1 MATLSFTLCVVHT
14 AIMRFSTSSALKP
27 YGIRALCAYCFLF
40 VTFCCLPVA
49 LSAQSLSLFN
59 LDASRFPRITASV
72 FAYDAQGQQISVS
85 PNFRLTEDGQP
96 RMVTSYTC
104 PTPQQRPVSAV
115 LTIDISGS
123 MTFPLNAANP
133 NTSRLGVAK
142 DAANAFVDAL
152 ANDGSECAVVAFE
165 TQSYALQDFTTDKDR
180 LKQVVRSLT
189 ALNGTNYQAAFLSN
203 PGGALAYMAS
213 AKHTNRAV
221 IFLTD
226 GLSVA
231 NATQVIQQAQ
241 QAGAI
246 VYCITIGLPVP
257 PVLATIVNATRGQAF
272 SNVQSTEEAVQ
283 IYREL
288 ANRLR
293 TNTPPCTIEW
303 TSELPCRTDPR
314 NVVLST
320 TNLPQNI
327 TGTATYTP
335 PDSYEAYFSI
345 NPRVLG
351 IGEVNVNESKQD
363 SVTIQLRAGAPN
375 VLVRSIR
382 SDESTFR
389 VLDSNF
395 TLQAGMSRKVRV
407 SYDALDS
414 GYRFATFTVATDNG
428 CTFNFYATA
437 GFPGVRPVRKTLF
450 LTHPNGF
457 ETFLVNTDTIITW
470 KGLPPTEKVRLDYS
484 LDAGKSWIF
493 IDSVSTGLRRP
504 WRVPNTPSDNCL
516 MRVRQLNRSGA
527 AFFNDSAVALMGH
540 TAAVNSAQFNRQ
552 GDRILSAGND
562 GFAIYWH
569 NDADLGKIIARP
581 SFGPAPRPPVRYAT
595 FNSRTD
601 IIAGGLSFPNL
612 GILDGRGIE
621 AGSMPE
627 EIALQGLGNDA
638 IRHLD
643 ANPQNTNRFLAV
655 TESQTA
661 SIYIH
666 DRNAPLPNRLAA
678 ILPLS
683 EGAWNARY
691 TPQITIDN
699 GPQGSFLLYGIV
711 AAVRSANET
720 LRLWLFDNRD
730 ERNAGIPV
738 VWQSNHRAIYAD
750 AARDPANVA
759 NIRIAAAC
767 TDNKVRFVRLVS
779 DSQGRPRLEQ
789 DMTIPEI
796 SHSAPIKMLSFDPS
810 GNFLITVSGSQA
822 FIWRIGSTRPETVLN
837 APSSRRTPHKQSINT
852 AFFSPDGTRVVT
864 ASDDRDTNVVVWFVK
879 EPVPLQEDRSD
890 NLWRIVRPHLEAKDI
905 NMGTVALGGSK
916 DSTALALK
924 NPDLF
929 PIDVTRVWFKTPN
942 SPFSIIS
949 GDAPFTVKA
958 ATPPLL
964 GQQFIEFRYTPTA
977 VGRQTD
983 SIFYTTSSGDIVGA
997 LITGEGVTSS
1007 VEIRASLIDWRE
1019 RFVGIPYDTAQAVVF
1034 NRGTTPIT
1042 IGLQNVLG
1050 ANGSTFMRIF
1060 DVLGFAIGRN
1070 FVTTPQLVQPGDS
1083 VAIRVVFTPPSLGP
1097 FRALLPLTVSQAGAS
1112 AQVMLLGVGVEPGPR
1127 LSGNIVAPAPAVQGV
1142 GDCTTQPTMNI
1153 QLSNDGTQPLVI
1165 APEGQTQTT
1174 ILSADGSPSRD
1185 FQFIQSPRQEIGPNL
1200 SGSINIRFTPQ
1211 RIGSTSATLLI
1222 RSNSING
1229 DVRIPLSGRW
1239 ERPQLVFDRRFAV
1252 VPTVS
1257 AGRTD
1262 SVAVSVRNTGNVNAT
1277 IPTPIRS
1284 AQGLFTIAAP
1294 LGSGILVSS
1303 NGTATTVNIRF
1314 LGGLAGRTYQ
1324 DSIII
1329 PSACAF
1335 DTLRL
1340 SATVDSAPLIEAG
1353 TSATLETCSSSATFS
1368 LWVRNRGTAFG
1379 TVGLSL
1385 DPPTTPA
1392 VITNLSGQQVTS
1404 LRLNVGDSVGIQ
1416 VRMNTLARAERTP
1429 FAVVVREATSASVNP
1444 PPVQISVTKRDVGF
1458 TISPRTFSFL
1468 GLDANI
1474 ATSAVVTITNRS
1486 SQPLTLPQR
1495 PFGGTAQLRLESP
1508 LAVLPPYAS
1517 VQARVVFSGA
1527 NFNLTFNDYF
1537 VVSPQPVSGGECGV
1551 APETVQVTATTL
1563 PPSTAHLVFTN
1574 ASASPGDTA
1583 LVRVYLRDRTRIP
1596 LGTVITDELRYNV
1609 SLLQPIAPLPFGRV
1623 EFGERIIPLR
1633 FEVKSDDP
1641 NVPLDEWRFR
1651 AALGNDTAT
1660 VLRLMKTPETRA
1672 EKMTITASTATFR
1685 LTGIARAGGLR
1696 LIISSMGTLRILDA
1710 RPNPASGELTLEFF
1724 SKDAEEYQLY
1734 LINPIGLRPDPAAFP
1749 EQRFTATAGVN
1760 VRTLDLSR
1768 VPSGIYF
1775 LQLRNV
1781 RELAT
1786 RRIVIMR

>member
-59 LDASRFPRITASV
+59 LDASRFPRLTASV

-85 PNFRLTEDGQP
+85 PNFRLTEDGQQ

-104 PTPQQRPVSAV
+104 PAQQPRPVSAV

-165 TQSYALQDFTTDKDR
+165 STSYALQDFTTNKAQV
-180 LKQVVRSLT
+180 KQVINSLN
-189 ALNGTNYQAAFLSN
+189 ALNGTNYQAAFLNN
-203 PGGALAYMAS
+203 PGGALAYMAT

-226 GLSVA
+226 GLSIA
-231 NATQVIQQAQ
+231 NANQIAQ
-241 QAGAI
+241 QALQTGTK

-257 PVLATIVNATRGQAF
+257 PVLAAIVSRTQGQAF

-288 ANRLR
+288 ASRIR
-293 TNTPPCTIEW
+293 INTPPCTIEW

-327 TGTATYTP
+327 TGTASYTP
-335 PDSYEAYFSI
+335 PDSFESYFTIS
-345 NPRVLG
+345 PRVLG
-351 IGEVNVNESKQD
+351 IGEVDVNQSKQD
-363 SVTIQLRAGAPN
+363 SVTIQLRAGAPS

-414 GYRFATFTVATDNG
+414 GYRFATFSVATDNG

-437 GFPGVRPVRKTLF
+437 GFPGVRPTRKTLF

-457 ETFLVNTDTIITW
+457 ETFLVNTDTVITW

-484 LDAGKSWIF
+484 LDAGKTWIF
-493 IDSVSTGLRRP
+493 IDSTSTGLRRP
-504 WRVPNTPSDNCL
+504 WRVPNTPSDNCY

-552 GDRILSAGND
+552 GDRIISAGED
-562 GFAIYWH
+562 GVAIYWRS
-569 NDADLGKIIARP
+569 DAELGKIIARP
-581 SFGPAPRPPVRYAT
+581 RFGPTPGPPVHYAT

-638 IRHLD
+638 IRNLD
-643 ANPQNTNRFLAV
+643 ANPQNADRFLAV
-655 TESQTA
+655 TRSQTA

-711 AAVRSANET
+711 AAVRSANESV
-720 LRLWLFDNRD
+720 RLWLFENRN

-738 VWQSNHRAIYAD
+738 VWQSSHRAIYAD

-796 SHSAPIKMLSFDPS
+796 SHSAEIKMLSFDPS
-810 GNFLITVSGSQA
+810 GNFLLTVSGSQA

-852 AFFSPDGTRVVT
+852 AFFSPDGNRVVT
-864 ASDDRDTNVVVWFVK
+864 ASNDNDTNVVVWFVK
-879 EPVPLQEDRSD
+879 EPAPLQEDRSD
-890 NLWRIVRPHLEAKDI
+890 NLWRIVRPRLTAENI
-905 NMGTVALGGSK
+905 NMGVVALNGDK
-916 DSTALALK
+916 DSTALALS

-929 PIDVTRVWFKTPN
+929 PIDVTRIWFKTPN

-958 ATPPLL
+958 ATPPLR
-964 GQQFIEFRYTPTA
+964 GQQSIEFRYTPTR
-977 VGRQTD
+977 VGVQTD
-983 SIFYTTSSGDIVGA
+983 SIFYLTSSGDTARA

-1007 VEIRASLIDWRE
+1007 VEIRSPLIDWRE
-1019 RFVGIPYDTAQAVVF
+1019 RFVGTPNDTTQAIVV

-1042 IGLQNVLG
+1042 IGLQNVIG
-1050 ANGSTFMRIF
+1050 ANGSTFSRTF
-1060 DVLGFAIGRN
+1060 RVDGFVIGQN
-1070 FVTTPQLVQPGDS
+1070 SVSPAPQQVRPGDS
-1083 VAIRVVFTPPSLGP
+1083 VQIRVVFTPPSLGP
-1097 FRALLPLTVSQAGAS
+1097 FRALLPLTVSQAGTS
-1112 AQVMLLGVGVEPGPR
+1112 AQVELLGIGVNPGPR
-1127 LSGNIVAPAPAVQGV
+1127 LNSTNSAPAPVVQGA
-1142 GDCTTQPTMNI
+1142 GDCTTQRTMNI
-1153 QLSNDGTQPLVI
+1153 MLSNDGTLPLAI
-1165 APEGQTQTT
+1165 SSAE
-1174 ILSADGSPSRD
+1174 ILGADATPSRD
-1185 FQFIQSPRQEIGPNL
+1185 FQFVLPPTITIGANL
-1200 SGSINIRFTPQ
+1200 SGSINVRFTPQ

-1229 DVRIPLSGRW
+1229 DVRIPLFGRW
-1239 ERPQLVFDRRFAV
+1239 ERPQLTFDRRLAV
-1252 VPTVS
+1252 VGAVS

-1262 SVAVSVRNTGNVNAT
+1262 SVAVSVRNTGNVNTTVA
-1277 IPTPIRS
+1277 TPIRS
-1284 AQGLFTIAAP
+1284 VQGLFTISSSAN
-1294 LGSGILVSS
+1294 GVVVSS
-1303 NGTATTVNIRF
+1303 NGTATNLNIRF

-1335 DTLRL
+1335 DTLLL

-1368 LWVRNRGTAFG
+1368 LWVRNRGTAVG
-1379 TVGLSL
+1379 TVRLSL
-1385 DPPTTPA
+1385 EPPTTPA
-1392 VITNLSGQQVTS
+1392 VITTITGQRLDS
-1404 LRLNVGDSVGIQ
+1404 LRLNVGDSLGLQ
-1416 VRMNTLARAERTP
+1416 VQMNTLARAEQTA
-1429 FAVVVREATSASVNP
+1429 FAVVFRETTSASVNTRR
-1444 PPVQISVTKRDVGF
+1444 VQISVTKRDVGF

-1468 GLDANI
+1468 GLDANV

-1495 PFGGTAQLRLESP
+1495 PFGGTVQLRLESP
-1508 LAVLPPYAS
+1508 LTVLPPYAS

-1527 NFNLTFNDYF
+1527 NFNLTFDDFF
-1537 VVSPQPVSGGECGV
+1537 VFTPQSVSGFGCGV
-1551 APETVQVTATTL
+1551 APDTVWATATTL

-1660 VLRLMKTPETRA
+1660 ALRLMKTPETRA

-1710 RPNPASGELTLEFF
+1710 RPNPTSSELTLEFF
-1724 SKDAEEYQLY
+1724 SKDAEEYQIY

-1760 VRTLDLSR
+1760 IRTLDLSR

>member
-14 AIMRFSTSSALKP
+14 AIMRFFTSSALKP

-59 LDASRFPRITASV
+59 LDASRFPRLTASV

-85 PNFRLTEDGQP
+85 PNFRLTEDGQQ

-104 PTPQQRPVSAV
+104 PAPQQRPVSAV

-165 TQSYALQDFTTDKDR
+165 STSYALQDFTTDKAR
-180 LKQVVRSLT
+180 LKQVVNSLN
-189 ALNGTNYQAAFLSN
+189 ALNGTNYQAAFLNN

-257 PVLATIVNATRGQAF
+257 PVLATIVSATRGQAF

-293 TNTPPCTIEW
+293 SNPSPCTIEW

-327 TGTATYTP
+327 TGTASYTP
-335 PDSYEAYFSI
+335 PDSFESYFTIS
-345 NPRVLG
+345 PRVLG
-351 IGEVNVNESKQD
+351 IGEVDVNQSKQD
-363 SVTIQLRAGAPN
+363 SVTIQLRAGAPS

-395 TLQAGMSRKVRV
+395 PLQAGMSRKVRV

-437 GFPGVRPVRKTLF
+437 GFPGVRPTRKTLF

-457 ETFLVNTDTIITW
+457 ETFLVNTDTVITW

-484 LDAGKSWIF
+484 LDAGKTWIF
-493 IDSVSTGLRRP
+493 IDSTSTGLRRP
-504 WRVPNTPSDNCL
+504 WRVPNKTSDNCL
-516 MRVRQLNRSGA
+516 MRVQQLNRGGA
-527 AFFNDSAVALMGH
+527 AFFNDSAVALRWSDIARH
-540 TAAVNSAQFNRQ
+540 REKVNSAQFNQQ
-552 GDRILSAGND
+552 GDRVISASDD
-562 GFAIYWH
+562 GRAIYW
-569 NDADLGKIIARP
+569 DVKDDFGKAFGSV
-581 SFGPAPRPPVRYAT
+581 SFDPLAPIRYAT
-595 FNSRTD
+595 FNANTD
-601 IIAGGLSFPNL
+601 IIIGGINRQPNIGFFP
-612 GILDGRGIE
+612 GRGL
-621 AGSMPE
+621 
-627 EIALQGLGNDA
+627 EITNVIGVPINGLRDA
-638 IRHLD
+638 AVVHLH
-643 ANPQNTNRFLAV
+643 ANPQSPTRFLAV
-655 TESQTA
+655 NQSG
-661 SIYIH
+661 SIIIH
-666 DRNAPLPNRLAA
+666 DFTSRSPDKIVLLLPD
-678 ILPLS
+678 S
-683 EGAWNARY
+683 EGAQNARY
-691 TPQITIDN
+691 IPQTN
-699 GPQGSFLLYGIV
+699 GISGII
-711 AAVRSANET
+711 AAVRSANGAVK
-720 LRLWLFDNRD
+720 LWLFNRD
-730 ERNAGIPV
+730 ERNTDNPIR
-738 VWQSNHRAIYAD
+738 WQPNSNYQTIYAD
-750 AARDPANVA
+750 AARDPVNQG
-759 NIRIAAAC
+759 IRIAVAC
-767 TDNKVRFVRLVS
+767 TDSKVRFLKLVS
-779 DSQGRPRLEQ
+779 DPQAQGNPRLEQ

-796 SHSAPIKMLSFDPS
+796 SHSPDIKMLSFDPS
-810 GNFLITVSGSQA
+810 GNFLVVVGGSGAS
-822 FIWRIGSTRPETVLN
+822 IWRVGSNGKPETTLN
-837 APSSRRTPHKQSINT
+837 AQSSRRVWHKSDINT

-879 EPVPLQEDRSD
+879 EPLPLQEDRSD
-890 NLWRIVRPHLEAKDI
+890 NLWRIVRPRLTAENI
-905 NMGTVALGGSK
+905 NMGVVALGGDK
-916 DSTALALK
+916 DSTALALS

-929 PIDVTRVWFKTPN
+929 PIDVTRIWFATPN

-958 ATPPLL
+958 ATPPLR
-964 GQQFIEFRYTPTA
+964 GQQSIEFRYTPTRL
-977 VGRQTD
+977 GQQTD
-983 SIFYTTSSGDIVGA
+983 SIFYLTSSGDTARA

-1019 RFVGIPYDTAQAVVF
+1019 RFVGTPNDTTQAIVV

-1042 IGLQNVLG
+1042 IGLQNVIG
-1050 ANGSTFMRIF
+1050 ANGSTFMRTF
-1060 DVLGFAIGRN
+1060 QVLGFVDLRRN
-1070 FVTTPQLVQPGDS
+1070 TVTTPQQVLPGDS
-1083 VAIRVVFTPPSLGP
+1083 VQIRVVFTPPNLGP
-1097 FRALLPLTVSQAGAS
+1097 FRALLPLTVSQAGTS
-1112 AQVMLLGVGVEPGPR
+1112 AQVELLGIGVNPGPR
-1127 LSGNIVAPAPAVQGV
+1127 LNSTNSAPTPVVQGA

-1153 QLSNDGTQPLVI
+1153 RLSNDGTQPLVI
-1165 APEGQTQTT
+1165 APEGQTT

-1185 FQFIQSPRQEIGPNL
+1185 FQFVSLPDKIEPNL
-1200 SGSINIRFTPQ
+1200 SGSINVRFTPQ

-1229 DVRIPLSGRW
+1229 DVRIPLFGRW
-1239 ERPQLVFDRRFAV
+1239 ERPQLTFDRRLAV
-1252 VPTVS
+1252 VGAVS

-1262 SVAVSVRNTGNVNAT
+1262 SVAVSVRNTGNVNTT
-1277 IPTPIRS
+1277 IATPIRS
-1284 AQGLFTIAAP
+1284 MQGLFTISSSAN
-1294 LGSGILVSS
+1294 GVVVSS
-1303 NGTATTVNIRF
+1303 GGTATNLNIRF
-1314 LGGLAGRTYQ
+1314 VGGLAGRTYQ

-1335 DTLRL
+1335 DTLLL

-1368 LWVRNRGTAFG
+1368 LWVRNRGTAVG
-1379 TVGLSL
+1379 TVRLSL

-1392 VITNLSGQQVTS
+1392 VITTITGQRLDS
-1404 LRLNVGDSVGIQ
+1404 LRLNVGDSLGLQ
-1416 VRMNTLARAERTP
+1416 VQMNTLARAEQTA
-1429 FAVVVREATSASVNP
+1429 FAVVFRETTSASVNTRR
-1444 PPVQISVTKRDVGF
+1444 VQISVTKRDVGF

-1468 GLDANI
+1468 GLDANV

-1495 PFGGTAQLRLESP
+1495 PFGGTVQLRLESP
-1508 LAVLPPYAS
+1508 LTVLPPYAS

-1527 NFNLTFNDYF
+1527 NFNLTFDDFF
-1537 VVSPQPVSGGECGV
+1537 VFTPQSVSGFGCGV
-1551 APETVQVTATTL
+1551 APDTVWATATTL

-1660 VLRLMKTPETRA
+1660 ALRLMKTPEARA

-1696 LIISSMGTLRILDA
+1696 LITSSMGTLRILEA
-1710 RPNPASGELTLEFF
+1710 KPNPASSELTLEFF
-1724 SKDAEEYQLY
+1724 SKDAEEYSLY

-1760 VRTLDLSR
+1760 IRTLDLSR